1 MRHFWKLCALL
12 LIGALLL
19 AGCGSEKTAQPQ
31 ADTKTQAQVEM
42 SVPQD
47 GVPVLMYHM
56 IGVDKND
63 PDNEA
68 VLSEEHFK
76 EQMKYLKDHD
86 YHPLT
91 MQQFYDYLVH
101 HKPVPVRPVLLTFD
115 DGYPDTYSIVMPVLK
130 EYGFDATVFVPTY
143 DVDQG
148 TRLNWQQV
156 QEMKDSGLTIA
167 SHSYKH
173 ERTNEMPGS
182 TFAEA
187 IEKSQAELK
196 DKLGLTN
203 EWFCYPYGGYTEDAG
218 KVLKKAGIKLAFTM
232 DPGWAKYGDNPYAVK
247 RIWIGNPV
255 DLDNF
260 AQRLSTPHYEQR

>member
-1 MRHFWKLCALL
+1 MKKLLTALALL
-12 LIGALLL
+12 CCCLLL
-19 AGCGSEKTAQPQ
+19 LSGCGGSEKDQ
-31 ADTKTQAQVEM
+31 AATEKNAAPVEM
-42 SVPQD
+42 AMPKD

-76 EQMKYLKDHD
+76 EQMKFLKDND
-86 YHPLT
+86 FHPLT
-91 MQQFYDYLVH
+91 MQQFYDYLVN
-101 HKPVPVRPVLLTFD
+101 HKPLPVRPVLLTFD
-115 DGYPDTYSIVMPVLK
+115 DGYPDTYSVVMPVLK
-130 EYGFDATVFVPTY
+130 EYGFAATVFVPTY

-148 TRLNWQQV
+148 TRLTWPQV
-156 QEMKDSGLTIA
+156 QEMQKNGLTIA

-173 ERTNEMPGS
+173 ERATEMAGN
-182 TFAEA
+182 TFADM

-196 DKLGLTN
+196 EKLDITN

-218 KVLKKAGIKLAFTM
+218 RALKKAGIKLAFTM

-260 AQRLSTPHYEQR
+260 KQRLTTPHYEQR